1 MTKKAYDK
9 FINGESTTECN
20 MLYSDYLDYWMDK
33 NVELN
38 LKYNTIRTYKNIINT
53 HIKPKLG
60 VYQLSKITSASIQEF
75 ITDLFLTGRYTKNYL
90 RSILKVVKSS
100 FTYATDVIGFIKN
113 NPSFKTKIPK
123 YETKEKDSVHILTK
137 D

>member
-1 MTKKAYDK
+1 
-9 FINGESTTECN
+9 
-20 MLYSDYLDYWMDK
+20 MDK
-33 NVELN
+33 YAEAN

-60 VYQLSKITSASIQEF
+60 VYQLSKITLVLIQEF
-75 ITDLFLTGRYTKNYL
+75 ITDLFLTGRYTKKYL
-90 RSILKVVKSS
+90 RSILKIVKSS
-100 FTYATDVIGFIKN
+100 FAYAADVIEFIKN

-123 YETKEKDSVHILTK
+123 YEIKEKDYIHILTN